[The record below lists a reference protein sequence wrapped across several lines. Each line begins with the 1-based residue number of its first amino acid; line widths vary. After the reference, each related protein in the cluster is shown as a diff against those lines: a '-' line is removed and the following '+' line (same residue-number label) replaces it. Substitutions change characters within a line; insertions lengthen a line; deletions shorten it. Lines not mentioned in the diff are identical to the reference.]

1 MDQSDNLF
9 VWVTPDLAKNVNN
22 GNRLSTSMSRFPR
35 VFPATYVA
43 VIRAAEETGR
53 LVLVLEQLALWI
65 DRREKI
71 ARHVK
76 KALTYPILV
85 LVVSLV
91 LTLALFKTV
100 IPDIL
105 ETVVGLGVDLP
116 APTQV
121 LQILVSIIGEPI
133 AWVLFVA
140 VIAVIVIYL
149 RTPEGSRRLLV
160 FMSSTP
166 VIGGIITNSSAA
178 RYAMTLSMLLHSGI
192 GIVKACR
199 IAADSSGHPL
209 MALDSDRVCRRLRDG
224 DMYSDVI
231 TETGLYPSVF
241 VYMAKV
247 GDESGRMVP
256 LLQRSGVILE
266 DDTMHR
272 VDQFLELLEP
282 VVLAGISAFVGF
294 VVIAVLM
301 PLSSLA
307 AAL

>member
-9 VWVTPDLAKNVNN
+9 VWVTPDLAKNVTN

-53 LVLVLEQLALWI
+53 LVAVLEQLSLWI

-71 ARHVK
+71 ARHIK
-76 KALTYPILV
+76 RALTYPALV
-85 LVVSLV
+85 LVVSICLI
-91 LTLALFKTV
+91 LALFKTV

-116 APTQV
+116 APTLALQV
-121 LQILVSIIGEPI
+121 VVDLIEQPI
-133 AWVLFVA
+133 AWVLLVSVVA
-140 VIAVIVIYL
+140 GIGLYL
-149 RTPEGSRRLLV
+149 KTPEGNRRFLI
-160 FMSSTP
+160 FTSGAP
-166 VIGGIITNSSAA
+166 IIGAIIINSSAA
-178 RYAMTLSMLLHSGI
+178 RYAMTLSMLLQSGI

-209 MALDSDRVCRRLRDG
+209 LEVDSDRVCRRLRAG
-224 DMYSDVI
+224 DMYSNVI
-231 TETGLYPSVF
+231 AGSGLYPSVF

-256 LLQRSGVILE
+256 LIQRSGKILE
-266 DDTMHR
+266 EDTLHR

-294 VVIAVLM
+294 VIIAILM